1 MCWLFKKTY
10 KWGHKQLEIA
20 NKKWLTACTGA
31 MLVLSLLM
39 ALKDIRIC
47 LLFFSMFYFE
57 LFIGLSKDIFLSLRG
72 FLLSGMLYWFCITVL
87 VLYNIWNIIGR
98 SVTIMYPFLM
108 ISWCIYSLIANN
120 KVATV
125 ANQVHSTI
133 LGLIVIMKDMI
144 LYSLPASYLNQVT
157 PAGDT
162 YEKAIEVSFG
172 TLFYPFL
179 AINLIALLLCTLK
192 SYWIEKYNNGKDLV
206 LPEEKPVATITK
218 K

>member
-10 KWGHKQLEIA
+10 KWGQKQLEIA

-31 MLVLSLLM
+31 MLVLSLMM

-47 LLFFSMFYFE
+47 LLFFSLFYFG

-72 FLLSGMLYWFCITVL
+72 FLLSGMLYWFCITGL
-87 VLYNIWNIIGR
+87 VLYNVWNIIGIR
-98 SVTIMYPFLM
+98 VVIIYPVLM

-120 KVATV
+120 KVATA

-144 LYSLPASYLNQVT
+144 IYSLPAAYLNRVT

-162 YEKAIEVSFG
+162 YETAIETSFG
-172 TLFYPFL
+172 MIFYPIL

-192 SYWIEKYNNGKDLV
+192 GYWIEKYNDGEDLG
-206 LPEEKPVATITK
+206 LPEEKQAATNTK

>member
-1 MCWLFKKTY
+1 MHRCN
-10 KWGHKQLEIA
+10 A
-20 NKKWLTACTGA
+20 
-31 MLVLSLLM
+31 
-39 ALKDIRIC
+39 
-47 LLFFSMFYFE
+47 
-57 LFIGLSKDIFLSLRG
+57 IGLSKDIFLSLRG
-72 FLLSGMLYWFCITVL
+72 FLLSGMLYWFCITGL

-98 SVTIMYPFLM
+98 SVAIMYPLLM

-120 KVATV
+120 KVATA

-144 LYSLPASYLNQVT
+144 LYALPASYLNQVT

-172 TLFYPFL
+172 TIFYPLL

-192 SYWIEKYNNGKDLV
+192 GYWIDKYNNGKDLE
-206 LPEEKPVATITK
+206 LPEKKQATTNTK
-218 K
+218 N